1 MSLYRIS
8 FDCVC
13 VCVLPNPCVKLA
25 VSACV
30 TIPAYG
36 VCVCVVLGF
45 CPVALL
51 KFWSTAVS
59 GPGTPLTDPDDCQK
73 SGYEGV
79 RDNHDFGQAL
89 LVA

>member
-1 MSLYRIS
+1 M
-8 FDCVC
+8 
-13 VCVLPNPCVKLA
+13 
-25 VSACV
+25 VSSPG
-30 TIPAYG
+30 TPLTDPD
-36 VCVCVVLGF
+36 VLGF

-59 GPGTPLTDPDDCQK
+59 GPGTPPTGPHDRLK

-79 RDNHDFGQAL
+79 RDNRDFGQAL